1 MNQPA
6 KLSKTGI
13 TGWRRVTASDLRTST
28 ENSQIME
35 VQSRHARL
43 GTGLSPTATEI
54 SNRCAVRSR
63 KQARLRRV
71 ALDAL
76 KQQLPHAARHR
87 YLQALFVLRRPW
99 FQSNDVGMRVDLLH
113 AHLQE

>member
-1 MNQPA
+1 
-6 KLSKTGI
+6 
-13 TGWRRVTASDLRTST
+13 
-28 ENSQIME
+28 ME

-54 SNRCAVRSR
+54 SNRCSVRSR